1 MTENYALTHLYHNS
15 GAKIDIP
22 MPVDTEF
29 STVAASL
36 LYRSLDN
43 LIAAGFSVYAP
54 SLEEGEQLEQISYI
68 VRREKANGDGS
79 ITPIIDLY
87 TQQGNFRQLGL
98 YLNTD
103 VDEIAFENATGLL
116 INSLPV
122 YEGEG
127 SIERGKNP
135 KLDKYVVPTA
145 RQAKV
150 VFKLNPRWEGEGD
163 KKHAKRMFVRW
174 EGVKP
179 DKQEQAH
186 QTLAPV
192 STPAPVPAQAPAP
205 QQPKAEPVSSTP
217 VPPTAGKEYPKLGGE
232 LVGMLAHTTGL
243 KNSVIAQALAK
254 HPGKTISFDAALSVV
269 TSALQQAEA

>member
-79 ITPIIDLY
+79 ITPIIDIY

-179 DKQEQAH
+179 ITEQEQTQVPAPIGGT
-186 QTLAPV
+186 QTPV
-192 STPAPVPAQAPAP
+192 SPTQPPAP
-205 QQPKAEPVSSTP
+205 SSGISM
-217 VPPTAGKEYPKLGGE
+217 PPTGNKEYPKLGAD
-232 LVGMLAHTTGL
+232 LVGMISKTTGL
-243 KNSVIAQALAK
+243 KNSIIAQTLAK
-254 HPGKTISFDAALSVV
+254 HPGKTITFDTALALV